1 MKRCAGLGR
10 MIISTEKKEKRMGY
24 KCSSKRENPY
34 CLNDMGRGDSWR
46 LFRIIAEFVE
56 GFDTLATVSRPLV
69 TVFGSARTAED
80 HPEYKLTHEIGQR
93 LAEHGYGIVTGGGPG
108 IMEAANR
115 GAAQA
120 DGMSIGLNI
129 DLPFEQ
135 KGNPYV
141 NLPLDFRY
149 FFVRKVM
156 FIKYSMAFIC
166 LPGGFGTLD
175 ELFEA
180 LTLIQTR
187 KIKPFP
193 IIMVGSSFWS
203 GLVDWI
209 RQQLISGDKISEE
222 DMLLFEVMDEPDEI
236 IKYIRK
242 TVVF

>member
-1 MKRCAGLGR
+1 MN
-10 MIISTEKKEKRMGY
+10 Y

-34 CLNDMGRGDSWR
+34 CLNDMGKGDSWR
-46 LFRIIAEFVE
+46 LFRIIAEFVQ
-56 GFDTLATVSRPLV
+56 GFDALSTVSRPLV

-80 HPEYKLTHEIGQR
+80 HPEYKLTREIARR
-93 LAEHGYGIVTGGGPG
+93 LAEHGYGVVTGGGAG

-115 GAAQA
+115 GAADA
-120 DGMSIGLNI
+120 DEMSIGLNI

-166 LPGGFGTLD
+166 MPGGFGTLD

-193 IIMVGSSFWS
+193 IIMVGSSFWN

-209 RQQLISGDKISEE
+209 RQQLINGNKIAEE
-222 DMLLFEVMDEPDEI
+222 DMLLFEVMDDPDEI
-236 IKYIRK
+236 VKYIRR

>member
-1 MKRCAGLGR
+1 MEQK
-10 MIISTEKKEKRMGY
+10 
-24 KCSSKRENPY
+24 Y
-34 CLNDMGRGDSWR
+34 CLSDFSKGDAWR

-56 GFDTLATVSRPLV
+56 GFDALSTVSRPLV
-69 TVFGSARTAED
+69 TVFGSARTPEN
-80 HPEYKLTHEIGQR
+80 HPDYLLTRSLGAK

-115 GAAQA
+115 GAS
-120 DGMSIGLNI
+120 DVGGMSIGLNI

-135 KGNPYV
+135 QGNPYV

-187 KIKPFP
+187 KIRPFP
-193 IIMVGSSFWS
+193 IIMVGSAFW
-203 GLVDWI
+203 GGMVDWI
-209 RQQLISGDKISEE
+209 RQQLISSGKIDEE
-222 DMLLFEVMDEPDEI
+222 DLLLFEVMDNVDEI
-236 IKYIRK
+236 VKYIRK

>member
-1 MKRCAGLGR
+1 MEQK
-10 MIISTEKKEKRMGY
+10 
-24 KCSSKRENPY
+24 Y
-34 CLNDMGRGDSWR
+34 CLSDFSKGDAWR

-56 GFDTLATVSRPLV
+56 GFDALSTVSRPLV
-69 TVFGSARTAED
+69 TVFGSARTPED
-80 HPEYKLTHEIGQR
+80 HPDYLLTRSLGAKLAG
-93 LAEHGYGIVTGGGPG
+93 HGYGIVTGGGPG

-115 GAAQA
+115 GASDAG
-120 DGMSIGLNI
+120 GMSIGLNI

-135 KGNPYV
+135 QGNPYV

-187 KIKPFP
+187 KIRPFP
-193 IIMVGSSFWS
+193 IIMVGSAFW
-203 GLVDWI
+203 GGMVDWI
-209 RQQLISGDKISEE
+209 RQQLISSGKIDEE
-222 DMLLFEVMDEPDEI
+222 DMLLFEVMDNVDDI
-236 IKYIRK
+236 VKYIRK

>member
-1 MKRCAGLGR
+1 
-10 MIISTEKKEKRMGY
+10 MGY
-24 KCSSKRENPY
+24 KCSSRQNGSY
-34 CLNDMGRGDSWR
+34 CLNDIGKGDSWR

-56 GFDTLATVSRPLV
+56 GFDALSTVSRPLV

-80 HPEYKLTHEIGQR
+80 HPEYELTRKIGQR

-115 GAAQA
+115 GAAEA

-187 KIKPFP
+187 KIRPFP

-209 RQQLISGDKISEE
+209 RQQLVTGGKISEE

>member
-1 MKRCAGLGR
+1 
-10 MIISTEKKEKRMGY
+10 MGY
-24 KCSSKRENPY
+24 KCNSKRENPY
-34 CLNDMGRGDSWR
+34 CLNDMDRGDSWR
-46 LFRIIAEFVE
+46 LFRIIAEFVD
-56 GFDTLATVSRPLV
+56 GFDALSTVSRPLV

-80 HPEYKLTHEIGQR
+80 HAEYTLTREISRR
-93 LAEHGYGIVTGGGPG
+93 LAEQGYGIVTGGGPG

-115 GAAQA
+115 GATDA
-120 DGMSIGLNI
+120 DEMSIGLNI

-166 LPGGFGTLD
+166 MPGGFGTLD

-193 IIMVGSSFWS
+193 IIMVGSSFWN

-209 RQQLISGDKISEE
+209 KEQLIGSNKISEE
-222 DMLLFEVMDEPDEI
+222 DMLLFEVMDDPDEI
-236 IKYIRK
+236 VKYIRK

>member
-1 MKRCAGLGR
+1 MKGQNRIPEAQYL
-10 MIISTEKKEKRMGY
+10 
-24 KCSSKRENPY
+24 
-34 CLNDMGRGDSWR
+34 LNEMNRGDTWR
-46 LFRIIAEFVE
+46 LFRILAEFVE
-56 GFDTLATVSRPLV
+56 GFDTMSTVDRSLV
-69 TVFGSARTAED
+69 TIFGSARTTEK
-80 HPEYKLTHEIGQR
+80 HPEYNLARDIAAKLS
-93 LAEHGYGIVTGGGPG
+93 EHGYGIITGGGPG

-115 GAAQA
+115 GATEK
-120 DGMSIGLNI
+120 DSVSIGLNI

-135 KGNPYV
+135 DINSYV

-187 KIKPFP
+187 KIRPFP
-193 IIMVGSSFWS
+193 IILVGSSFWG

-209 RQQLISGDKISEE
+209 RDQLIDDGKIAED
-222 DMLLFEVMDEPDEI
+222 DMLLFEVMDEADKI
-236 IKYIRK
+236 VSYIRK
-242 TVVF
+242 TVVL